1 MLRRKGKCRRRRNF
15 CKKNLLWNGQLTS
28 LLFFKENLSHII
40 GTYCFLN
47 CRKLSCNTYFV
58 TMQYPRTPII
68 AAVLSGG
75 DSQRIFF
82 LPLLGGWC
90 WCHWLVVKSH
100 FFFPSRH
107 QPANPSSPQ
116 LFLSSGMR
124 RGRLACNFH
133 LPLFSPPPTFRRR
146 FILPFLPASYLFSGD
161 SNFGGIGWAW
171 EKDAETDT
179 FLQQSNPF
187 LWARKIAPPTAIAAA
202 GGKTR
207 DSFLLF
213 RSRDHSFHSLPEFL
227 AIDCATELEKSI
239 SVFSQS

>member
-1 MLRRKGKCRRRRNF
+1 
-15 CKKNLLWNGQLTS
+15 
-28 LLFFKENLSHII
+28 
-40 GTYCFLN
+40 
-47 CRKLSCNTYFV
+47 
-58 TMQYPRTPII
+58 MQYLRTPII

-133 LPLFSPPPTFRRR
+133 LPLFPLLPLFADDLFFLFFPGVTF
-146 FILPFLPASYLFSGD
+146 FSGD
-161 SNFGGIGWAW
+161 SNFGGIGWPW
-171 EKDAETDT
+171 EKDVETDT

-187 LWARKIAPPTAIAAA
+187 LWARKIAPPTAIGGRGRKNARFISLFLIPRSFIPIALRISRDRLCT
-202 GGKTR
+202 GIGKTHFGFF
-207 DSFLLF
+207 SILIPCSPQGLFFL
-213 RSRDHSFHSLPEFL
+213 RN
-227 AIDCATELEKSI
+227 
-239 SVFSQS
+239 